1 MIDINKLTLGEV
13 AKIEELSGQ
22 PITAIGDDDKP
33 KGLALAALAF
43 VAKRREQLGAGEKP
57 SFTWNAAQEL
67 TFDEAN
73 ALLGVGGDE
82 QEGDSD
88 QGPLDEP
95 AAPARSRKTPAK
107 S

>member
-22 PITAIGDDDKP
+22 PISAIGNDDAP

-43 VAKRREQLGAGEKP
+43 VAKRREDS
-57 SFTWNAAQEL
+57 SFSWNAAQGL
-67 TFDEAN
+67 TFDEAQTI
-73 ALLGVGGDE
+73 LGLGE
-82 QEGDSD
+82 TEAQEAE
-88 QGPLDEP
+88 QGPLGDGP
-95 AAPARSRKTPAK
+95 KTRSKSTTPK